1 MLSLSSMA
9 LQRGSGDGRK
19 KQKVINEGLL
29 AIINRKKR
37 ELDLLALA
45 KKNLQHPEVYQ
56 KSCELDVYIIKYMKW
71 QNKAK
76 E

>member
-9 LQRGSGDGRK
+9 LQRGSGDRRK
-19 KQKVINEGLL
+19 KQKMIDEGLL
-29 AIINRKKR
+29 AIIYRKKR
-37 ELDLLALA
+37 ELNLLVLA
-45 KKNLQHPEVYQ
+45 KKNLRDPEVYQ
-56 KSCELDVYIIKYMKW
+56 KSCELDVYIVKYMKW